1 MARHVIAE
9 QKYHGLK
16 SQLQALNY
24 LQPLGIESA
33 PLVEKLLEDLVMTT
47 ESYRNLE
54 RRANKEAQSL
64 NILQGQVLPLK
75 NENSRLIRENNKL
88 HQELIHQAELFE
100 KQELKWQK
108 DNNKSSNDA
117 KNAKFLRSTD
127 RERIKQQENEIKD
140 LRQRV
145 QQLLD
150 RNLVAKSNDEH
161 IHSSTTSSSPSI
173 KQFQEW
179 QGRRQEIAMSST
191 LPINDDED
199 VENSMV
205 AQQQQQQQQRRNA
218 PDPSEIS
225 AREIKLAERL
235 KAQSQESQ
243 LLRSELISLQKS
255 SNDAKNA
262 RDQEIHRLSK
272 LLETGRPLDEEGAKL
287 AHDANLKLIEQ
298 LQDQVGMY

>member
-1 MARHVIAE
+1 
-9 QKYHGLK
+9 
-16 SQLQALNY
+16 
-24 LQPLGIESA
+24 
-33 PLVEKLLEDLVMTT
+33 
-47 ESYRNLE
+47 
-54 RRANKEAQSL
+54 
-64 NILQGQVLPLK
+64 
-75 NENSRLIRENNKL
+75 
-88 HQELIHQAELFE
+88 
-100 KQELKWQK
+100 
-108 DNNKSSNDA
+108 
-117 KNAKFLRSTD
+117 
-127 RERIKQQENEIKD
+127 
-140 LRQRV
+140 
-145 QQLLD
+145 
-150 RNLVAKSNDEH
+150 
-161 IHSSTTSSSPSI
+161 
-173 KQFQEW
+173 
-179 QGRRQEIAMSST
+179 MSST

-298 LQDQVGMY
+298 LQDQVGM

>member
-24 LQPLGIESA
+24 LQPLGVESA

-88 HQELIHQAELFE
+88 HQELIHQAEVFE
-100 KQELKWQK
+100 KRELSWQK
-108 DNNKSSNDA
+108 ENKKQSNDA
-117 KNAKFLRSTD
+117 KNATFLRSTD

-140 LRQRV
+140 LRKRV

-150 RNLVAKSNDEH
+150 RNLVAKYKDDKGQ
-161 IHSSTTSSSPSI
+161 SSTTNSSSSTSLQ
-173 KQFQEW
+173 QFQEW
-179 QGRRQEIAMSST
+179 QGRKQEIAMSSM
-191 LPINDDED
+191 LPENDDQN
-199 VENSMV
+199 ENALIESQR
-205 AQQQQQQQQRRNA
+205 QQRNA
-218 PDPSEIS
+218 PDPSEITQ
-225 AREIKLAERL
+225 REIKLAERL

-243 LLRSELISLQKS
+243 LLREELLSLQLSANEAKS
-255 SNDAKNA
+255 A
-262 RDQEIHRLSK
+262 RDQEINRLSK
-272 LLETGRPLDEEGAKL
+272 LLEAGRPLDEEGAKL
-287 AHDANLKLIEQ
+287 AHDANLKLIDQ
-298 LQDQVGMY
+298 LQDQVGMYSNN

>member
-1 MARHVIAE
+1 M
-9 QKYHGLK
+9 
-16 SQLQALNY
+16 
-24 LQPLGIESA
+24 
-33 PLVEKLLEDLVMTT
+33 
-47 ESYRNLE
+47 
-54 RRANKEAQSL
+54 
-64 NILQGQVLPLK
+64 PLK

-205 AQQQQQQQQRRNA
+205 AQQQQQQQRRNA

-287 AHDANLKLIEQ
+287 AHDANLKF
-298 LQDQVGMY
+298 Y